1 MKQTSMILKVKN
13 IGMVLA
19 LFLVLCMG
27 AGAVTCYAEASP
39 TTVTL
44 DSASDS
50 DTQEETMYKIKGI
63 TGVRTDTTVTI
74 TSDNGEIAGICY
86 KKVTKNTSE
95 YCGPE
100 NSISFKGNEYAKN
113 LDKIKGKGTYYGDLT
128 IQAKSAGAAN
138 ITVTVND
145 SAGNTVSSHVY
156 AVTVRAISPVFKK
169 MPKKSIY
176 PFETKEFKIKNMS
189 EFANIKIYANKE
201 KAVSI
206 GYYDSNADKD
216 KKVLIS
222 GTKENATN
230 IAVDKDGYT
239 IYPKKAGN
247 FILTVVLE
255 QDSKVFQYEYNV
267 KVEKYVNPFTS
278 FKVGNKDYAKKFN
291 KNLLVADKG
300 TTGKKSGI
308 LKKSDYKYMSSKTF
322 KIKMRKGFKL
332 KKVTYVPQ
340 GAWSVA
346 PKKIKNGKM
355 PKDFWEFYIH
365 YKDKS
370 GTSRMAVIWKS
381 Y

>member
-189 EFANIKIYANKE
+189 
-201 KAVSI
+201 
-206 GYYDSNADKD
+206 D
-216 KKVLIS
+216 
-222 GTKENATN
+222 